1 MPGRL
6 KDKVALI
13 TGGGSGLGR
22 EMALLF
28 AAEGAGIVINDIDL
42 EAGERTKHEIGSQAL
57 FVPGDV
63 SHDPDSEKLF
73 AAIRDAHG
81 RLDVS
86 VHNAGIMDPHDE
98 GVLETP
104 RHVWDRVLAVNLTGV
119 FLCCRH
125 AIPLMLE
132 TEGTS
137 SLINIASFVA
147 LLGAAV
153 PQVAYTASKGGVLAM
168 TREIAVQYAR
178 RGLRANAICPGPI
191 RTPLLEYLI
200 SDEQKRSN
208 RLNHI
213 PAGRFGEPRDIANA
227 ALYLASDESDWVT
240 GTEFLVDG
248 GITAAYLTAE
258 P

>member
-1 MPGRL
+1 VPRL
-6 KDKVALI
+6 ADRVALI

-28 AAEGAGIVINDIDL
+28 AAEGAQVVINDIDRD
-42 EAGERTKHEIGSQAL
+42 AGERTASEIAGS

-63 SHDPDSEKLF
+63 SQDDATRELF
-73 AAIRDAHG
+73 ETVRNTYG
-81 RLDVS
+81 RLDIS
-86 VHNAGIMDPHDE
+86 VHNAGIMDPRDE
-98 GVLETP
+98 GVTETP
-104 RHVWDRVLAVNLTGV
+104 LEVWDRVIAVNLTGV

-125 AIPLMLE
+125 AVPLMLD
-132 TEGTS
+132 TEGNS

-147 LLGAAV
+147 LMGAAA
-153 PQVAYTASKGGVLAM
+153 PQIAYTSSKGGVLAM

-178 RGLRANAICPGPI
+178 KGIRANAICPGPV

-200 SDEQKRSN
+200 ADEQKRNN

-227 ALYLASDESDWVT
+227 ALYLASNESDWVT

-248 GITAAYLTAE
+248 GITAAYLTE

>member
-1 MPGRL
+1 MAGRL
-6 KDKVALI
+6 QNKVALI

-28 AAEGAGIVINDIDL
+28 AAEGAQVVINDIDL
-42 EAGERTKHEIGSQAL
+42 ESGERTKHELGQGAL

-63 SHDPDSEKLF
+63 SRDSDTQRLF
-73 AAIRDAHG
+73 EAVRDAHG

-86 VHNAGIMDPHDE
+86 VHNAGIMDPRDE
-98 GVLETP
+98 GVTDTP
-104 RHVWDRVLAVNLTGV
+104 RQVWDRVLAVNLTGV
-119 FLCCRH
+119 YACCRH

-132 TEGTS
+132 SEGTS

-147 LLGAAV
+147 LMGAAV

-168 TREIAVQYAR
+168 TREIAVEYAR
-178 RGLRANAICPGPI
+178 RGIRANAICPGPI
-191 RTPLLEYLI
+191 RTPLFEYLI
-200 SDEQKRSN
+200 ADESKRQN

-227 ALYLASDESDWVT
+227 ALYLAGDESDWVT
-240 GTEFLVDG
+240 GTEFVVDG
-248 GITAAYLTAE
+248 GITAAYLTSG

>member
-1 MPGRL
+1 MSRL
-6 KDKVALI
+6 ADKVALV

-22 EMALLF
+22 EMATLF
-28 AAEGAGIVINDIDL
+28 AAEGAQVVISDIDRD
-42 EAGERTKHEIGSQAL
+42 AGERTASEIGAATG
-57 FVPGDV
+57 FIPGDV
-63 SHDPDSEKLF
+63 SQDDATRKLF
-73 AAIRDAHG
+73 ETVRRTYG

-86 VHNAGIMDPHDE
+86 VHNAGIMDPRDE
-98 GVLETP
+98 GVTETP
-104 RHVWDRVLAVNLTGV
+104 LEVWDRVIAVNLTGV

-125 AIPLMLE
+125 AVPLMLE
-132 TEGTS
+132 TEGNS

-147 LLGAAV
+147 LMGAAA
-153 PQVAYTASKGGVLAM
+153 PQIAYTSSKGGVLAM

-178 RGLRANAICPGPI
+178 KGIRANAICPGPV

-200 SDEQKRSN
+200 ADEQKRNN

-227 ALYLASDESDWVT
+227 ALYLASDESDWIT

-248 GITAAYLTAE
+248 GITAAYLTV

>member
-1 MPGRL
+1 
-6 KDKVALI
+6 
-13 TGGGSGLGR
+13 
-22 EMALLF
+22 
-28 AAEGAGIVINDIDL
+28 
-42 EAGERTKHEIGSQAL
+42 
-57 FVPGDV
+57 
-63 SHDPDSEKLF
+63 
-73 AAIRDAHG
+73 
-81 RLDVS
+81 VS
-86 VHNAGIMDPHDE
+86 VQNAGIMDPHDE
-98 GVLETP
+98 GVVETP
-104 RHVWDRVLAVNLTGV
+104 RQVWDRVLAVDLTGV

-132 TEGTS
+132 SERTS

-147 LLGAAV
+147 LMGAAV

-178 RGLRANAICPGPI
+178 RGVRANAICPGPI

-213 PAGRFGEPRDIANA
+213 PAGRFGEPRDVANA

-248 GITAAYLTAE
+248 GITAAYLTAK

>member
-6 KDKVALI
+6 EDKVALI

-28 AAEGAGIVINDIDL
+28 AAEGAEIVINDIDV
-42 EAGERTKHEIGSQAL
+42 EAGERTKREIGSRAL

-63 SHDPDSEKLF
+63 SHDPDTEKLF
-73 AAIRDAHG
+73 GAIREAHG

-86 VHNAGIMDPHDE
+86 VQNAGIMDPHDE
-98 GVLETP
+98 GVVETP
-104 RHVWDRVLAVNLTGV
+104 RQVWDRVLAVNLTGV

-132 TEGTS
+132 SERTT

-147 LLGAAV
+147 ILGAAV

-168 TREIAVQYAR
+168 TREIAVEYAR
-178 RGLRANAICPGPI
+178 RGVRANAICPGPI